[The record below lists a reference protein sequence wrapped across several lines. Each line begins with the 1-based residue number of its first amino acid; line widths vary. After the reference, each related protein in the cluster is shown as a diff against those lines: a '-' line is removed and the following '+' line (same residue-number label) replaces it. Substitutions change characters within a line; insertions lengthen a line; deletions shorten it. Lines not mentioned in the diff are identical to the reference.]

1 MIRAT
6 SATLTALTVSRRSI
20 ASFQALWLAQ
30 FGLDTGLGRRLNG
43 CETMTDPTPKQLAMA
58 RRIAKKIANEPD
70 GAYSNEV
77 YLGALAAIIE
87 TSERIAKLADQHS
100 TARFAAKDAAIARR
114 DKREAR
120 DHESMAIQA
129 VHIATAIRKGDHLDV

>member
-1 MIRAT
+1 M
-6 SATLTALTVSRRSI
+6 
-20 ASFQALWLAQ
+20 
-30 FGLDTGLGRRLNG
+30 
-43 CETMTDPTPKQLAMA
+43 TMTDPTPKQLAMA
-58 RRIAKKIANEPD
+58 RRIAADTWGLTGPNRQAVINGEWD
-70 GAYSNEV
+70 DIRQV
-77 YLGALAAIIE
+77 RCALAAIIE